1 MTGRT
6 GAPTAVVVGSAAAG
20 KAAHLAQLGIATRF
34 LDAVPDPDSVRQ
46 ELAADGARAAVAF
59 VAPDEA
65 LHPLLPP
72 LQDTGI
78 PVWVD
83 LADWDGEV
91 SPVHDPFV
99 EAASCLFLSDIELG
113 DPLRT
118 AERLLPG
125 KELVV
130 ITHGK
135 RGATAFFPDTEPY
148 FVLPHDAGPAV
159 DVRGARDG
167 FCSGTAYGFVQGW
180 DWPRALGA
188 GSVVAGG
195 RVTVSGAVH
204 PDLTVEWL
212 DRHLDERGS

>member
-1 MTGRT
+1 MSISSEQ
-6 GAPTAVVVGSAAAG
+6 PAVLVVGGAGDGKAQHLARLGVPTRLQASSAAADQEMVR
-20 KAAHLAQLGIATRF
+20 LARNASLV
-34 LDAVPDPDSVRQ
+34 L
-46 ELAADGARAAVAF
+46 VALSIDNHT
-59 VAPDEA
+59 V
-65 LHPLLPP
+65 LPLLREVGTP
-72 LQDTGI
+72 L
-78 PVWVD
+78 WVD
-83 LADWDGEV
+83 LADWDGEP
-91 SPVHDPFV
+91 SELHDPFV
-99 EAASCLFLSDIELG
+99 EAADHLFLSDIELG

-118 AERLLPG
+118 AERLLPD

-167 FCSGTAYGFVQGW
+167 FCSGAAYGFVQGW

-188 GSVVAGG
+188 ASVVAGG
-195 RVTVSGAVH
+195 RVTVSGTVH
-204 PDLTVEWL
+204 PELTVEWL